1 MSLNGIKRIKIK
13 NIKGIEEKE
22 FTFNDLLLA
31 NRANI
36 LVANNG
42 FGKSSIAKA
51 FEYLN
56 DASIQLNNDDI
67 NLDNSLENPF
77 VEIEYKINDNN
88 IIKIA
93 DNEKNNIREDLEI
106 EVINSKLRAGGTGGV
121 AVLTTENIDICR
133 IYEKV
138 SFSYKLTDFL
148 KDNNLND
155 FSKLF
160 NLVTYIDNEDLLF
173 EINDNK
179 DYLNNTSLN
188 KKIDNFLSSIDISM
202 TKKEIFIQIVNE
214 NKINNILS
222 SNAGNILFNLIKNYE
237 IKNNCYISDENTLF
251 NFIQIYYIYKDKK
264 KINDK
269 IKYIHSKNDKN
280 YCIDVLK
287 KCNTIK
293 RGKIYEEHSNSKGK
307 FLRLK
312 LPKVS
317 TISNGQ
323 RDLLCF
329 VASFLKMVISGKSL
343 KKMKICVIDEV
354 FDYLDGANLLFI
366 QYLISNFISQ
376 NKKSIPTVFIIMTH
390 LDPEI
395 FGTFRLKK
403 QKIYYLD
410 DTHKNIESN
419 INLKNLIINRESL
432 SNNFKD
438 IFESKF
444 IHYHPDNSYIISEFE
459 DEELLFCEKQ
469 NSTLFFV
476 LNMKENIKKYIEG
489 KEYDPLLLACGLRY
503 YCEMYQYNLLNNDEQ
518 KNAYINAHS
527 TENKNEIL
535 DDYSISYDC
544 TVDILSLLYNEM
556 FHISEKTYNQINNKF
571 VLRIESLV
579 TRNIVKDFINKNKL
593 F

>member
-31 NRANI
+31 NRVNI

-67 NLDNSLENPF
+67 NIDKSLENPF

-93 DNEKNNIREDLEI
+93 DNEKNNIREDLEF

-148 KDNNLND
+148 KDYNLND

-160 NLVTYIDNEDLLF
+160 NLVSYIDNEDLLF

-202 TKKEIFIQIVNE
+202 TKKEIFNQIVNE

-269 IKYIHSKNDKN
+269 IKYVHSKNDKN

-293 RGKIYEEHSNSKGK
+293 RSKIYEEHLNSKGK

-329 VASFLKMVISGKSL
+329 VASFLKMIISGKSL

-376 NKKSIPTVFIIMTH
+376 NKK
-390 LDPEI
+390 
-395 FGTFRLKK
+395 
-403 QKIYYLD
+403 
-410 DTHKNIESN
+410 
-419 INLKNLIINRESL
+419 
-432 SNNFKD
+432 
-438 IFESKF
+438 
-444 IHYHPDNSYIISEFE
+444 
-459 DEELLFCEKQ
+459 
-469 NSTLFFV
+469 
-476 LNMKENIKKYIEG
+476 
-489 KEYDPLLLACGLRY
+489 
-503 YCEMYQYNLLNNDEQ
+503 
-518 KNAYINAHS
+518 
-527 TENKNEIL
+527 
-535 DDYSISYDC
+535 
-544 TVDILSLLYNEM
+544 
-556 FHISEKTYNQINNKF
+556 
-571 VLRIESLV
+571 
-579 TRNIVKDFINKNKL
+579 
-593 F
+593 